1 MVKEQNALLLNMTIK
16 SLKAYKTP
24 LRYPG
29 GKSRACTKMDQ
40 YFPDLSN
47 YVEFRE
53 PFLGGGSVAL
63 HISKKYPHLKIT
75 VNDLYEPLV
84 NFWVQL
90 QQFGDELTEKLV
102 DYKNNHPDPPKELR
116 KVEGTE
122 FPALELFLNAKE
134 AINKSGVDSIE
145 RAAAFYI
152 VNKCSF
158 SGLTESSSFS
168 KQASVSNFSMRG
180 IEKLPGYS
188 DIISNWHINGYS
200 YEYLMERDVHKD
212 IFMYL
217 DPPYDIKDNLY
228 GKKGDMHKG
237 FDHDK
242 FAEDCDKYKIDMM
255 ISYNSD
261 QLVKDRFKNW
271 QAAEFDLTYT
281 MRSVGEYMREQ
292 KRRKE
297 LLLMNYN
304 KPKVQPTFEGCYN
317 YNRLKKEGLAE

>member
-1 MVKEQNALLLNMTIK
+1 MKSQK
-16 SLKAYKTP
+16 SLKTP

-29 GKSRACTKMDQ
+29 GKSRACAKMDS
-40 YFPDLSN
+40 YFPDLFN

-63 HISKKYPHLKIT
+63 HVTKKYPHLKIT
-75 VNDLYEPLV
+75 VNDLYEPLI

-90 QQFGDELTEKLV
+90 QTFGTELTDKLR
-102 DYKNNHPDPPKELR
+102 DYKSNHPNPEAAR
-116 KVEGTE
+116 
-122 FPALELFLNAKE
+122 ELFVNSKE
-134 AINKSGVDSIE
+134 VINDRSIDDLE

-168 KQASVSNFSMRG
+168 PQASISNFSMRG
-180 IEKLPGYS
+180 IEKLPEYS
-188 DIISNWHINGYS
+188 DLISSWHINQYS
-200 YEYLMERDVHKD
+200 YEHLMEND
-212 IFMYL
+212 IHDGLFMYL

-228 GKKGDMHKG
+228 GKKGEMHKG

-242 FAEDCDKYKIDMM
+242 FAKDCDDHKIDMM

-271 QAAEFDLTYT
+271 DAAEFDLTYT
-281 MRSVGEYMREQ
+281 MRSVGEYMRDQ
-292 KRRKE
+292 KERKE
-297 LLLMNYN
+297 LILMNYN
-304 KPKVQPTFEGCYN
+304 KEPKIKLSFDGCYN
-317 YNRLKKEGLAE
+317 YDRLKKEGLVDGSDN

>member
-1 MVKEQNALLLNMTIK
+1 MK
-16 SLKAYKTP
+16 SLKTP

-29 GKSRACTKMDQ
+29 GKSRACTKMDP
-40 YFPDLSN
+40 YFPDLRD

-63 HISKKYPHLKIT
+63 HVTKKYPHLKIT
-75 VNDLYEPLV
+75 VNDLYEPLM

-90 QQFGDELTEKLV
+90 QQFGEELTDKIRQ
-102 DYKNNHPDPPKELR
+102 YKSTHPEPDSAR
-116 KVEGTE
+116 
-122 FPALELFLNAKE
+122 ELFNNSKE
-134 AINKSGVDSIE
+134 SINDRSLDIIE

-168 KQASVSNFSMRG
+168 AQASNNNFSMRG

-188 DIISNWHINGYS
+188 SLISHWHINQYS
-200 YEYLMERDVHKD
+200 YEYLMTHDMHD
-212 IFMYL
+212 GIFMYL

-228 GKKGDMHKG
+228 GKRGSMHKG

-242 FAEDCDKYKIDMM
+242 FAADCDKYDIPML

-271 QAAEFDLTYT
+271 NATEFEHTYT

-292 KRRKE
+292 HQRKE
-297 LLLMNYN
+297 LLLFNYN
-304 KPKVQPTFEGCYN
+304 KEPKIQFSFDGCYS
-317 YNRLKKEGLAE
+317 YDKLKKEGFTS